1 MFTNLCYIY
10 TYIYCPTAR
19 SKGNRIKKITSGSK
33 ILREKYFCWKSFS
46 KCGEETCP
54 RLLYKKLTLIKSLD
68 QQSKML

>member
-33 ILREKYFCWKSFS
+33 ILREKYFC
-46 KCGEETCP
+46 
-54 RLLYKKLTLIKSLD
+54 
-68 QQSKML
+68 